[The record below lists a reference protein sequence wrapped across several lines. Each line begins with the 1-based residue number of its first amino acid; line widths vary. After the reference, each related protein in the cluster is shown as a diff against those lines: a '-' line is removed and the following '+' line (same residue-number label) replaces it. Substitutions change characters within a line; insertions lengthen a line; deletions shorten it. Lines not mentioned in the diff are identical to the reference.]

1 MNGLEKLKKILGLG
15 FAASEEGVI
24 EEVESQ
30 AKALKEIREALGLPS
45 DTPAAEVKERLKTL
59 KAEHEELMGLKGQWE
74 VREKEELGMTQWQ
87 ALYRSEDWLGC
98 WIGLGII
105 AIAIIYFSLTGLS
118 YKAPSFR
125 WTTAGEFQSHV
136 TDTAPVVDQIIKQA
150 EAKGETAL
158 LEQAQALQKA
168 MASKDRKAIG
178 AAGKKLEDAAKKAK
192 DKDLKAKAEVVGK
205 GFSDQAGRL
214 IDKVLSADNIRYS
227 IYILV
232 AYLFIGIIGMAL
244 MGQPVGFF
252 ISGFPFVF
260 IISWISLFL
269 AGNYTIHEY
278 GLEYVLFCLIL
289 GLLVS
294 NTVGVPNWMMPAV
307 KTEFYIKSGL
317 VILGARVL
325 FGVIMKAGFLGM
337 IQALAVVSVVWY
349 SCWWLC
355 KKLDVDDEFAAMLSS
370 AVSICGV
377 SAAIATAGA
386 VKGDPKKLS
395 YVTSIV
401 LVCAVPMMVLM
412 PIISKAV
419 SMPDAVAGA
428 WLGGTLDTS
437 GSVVAAGALISDLAM
452 KVGVTV
458 KMSQN
463 VLIGLAAFILS
474 VVWTFKGAAPGA
486 EKPSLMEI
494 WYRFPKFVLGFLA
507 SSLLFSFM
515 LSEPTIKAISRP
527 LQNLEV
533 WFFALA
539 FTSIGLE
546 TRFMDIAALGGGRPA
561 VAFLV
566 AQAFNVI
573 WTLVLAYLLFG
584 GILFPSPVF

>member
-1 MNGLEKLKKILGLG
+1 MKFYEIERIKKILGLP
-15 FAASEEGVI
+15 ASASSSQI
-24 EEVESQ
+24 E
-30 AKALKEIREALGLPS
+30 AKIAELKEKEEELEAL
-45 DTPAAEVKERLKTL
+45 R
-59 KAEHEELMGLKGQWE
+59 GQWE
-74 VREKEELGMTQWQ
+74 AREKAELKMSQWQ
-87 ALYRSEDWLGC
+87 ALYKSEDWLGC

-105 AIAIIYFSLTGLS
+105 GVAILYFTLTGLS
-118 YKAPSFR
+118 FKAPAFR
-125 WTTAGEFQSHV
+125 WTTAAEFQGHIAAM
-136 TDTAPVVDQIIKQA
+136 APAVDRLVQQA
-150 EAKGETAL
+150 GDKGEA
-158 LEQAQALQKA
+158 ALQEA
-168 MASKDRKAIG
+168 GLALQAAIAAKDRKAVG
-178 AAGKKLEDAAKKAK
+178 SAAKKLEDAAKQTK
-192 DKDLKAKAEVVGK
+192 DKSLKGKAGDLGK
-205 GFSDQAGRL
+205 DFGSQAGRL
-214 IDKVLSADNIRYS
+214 LDKVIASDNITYS
-227 IYILV
+227 FYIAL

-244 MGQPVGFF
+244 MGQPVGYF
-252 ISGFPFVF
+252 ITGFPFVF
-260 IISWISLFL
+260 LIAWVSLFL
-269 AGNYTIHEY
+269 AGNYTIHDL

-294 NTVGVPNWMMPAV
+294 NVFGVPQWMQPAV

-325 FGVIMKAGFLGM
+325 FGVIMKAGSLGM
-337 IQALAVVSVVWY
+337 VQALAVVGVVWY
-349 SCWWLC
+349 GCWWLC
-355 KKLDVDDEFAAMLSS
+355 KKLDIDDEFSAMLSS

-412 PIISKAV
+412 PIISKALG
-419 SMPDAVAGA
+419 MPDAVAGA

-463 VLIGLAAFILS
+463 VLIGVAAFILS
-474 VVWTFKGAAPGA
+474 VVWTLKGAKEGEQA
-486 EKPSLMEI
+486 SLWEI

-507 SSLLFSFM
+507 SSILFSFI
-515 LSEPTIKAISRP
+515 LSEATIKAIGRP

-533 WFFALA
+533 WWFALA

-546 TRFMDIAALGGGRPA
+546 TRFVDIAKLGGGKPA
-561 VAFLV
+561 LAFLV
-566 AQAFNVI
+566 AQGFNIV
-573 WTLVLAYLLFG
+573 WTLLLAYLLFG
-584 GILFPSPVF
+584 GVLFPQPVF

>member
-1 MNGLEKLKKILGLG
+1 
-15 FAASEEGVI
+15 
-24 EEVESQ
+24 VED
-30 AKALKEIREALGLPS
+30 IRQTLGLP
-45 DTPAAEVKERLKTL
+45 PEAPLAEIQERLKTL
-59 KAEHEELMGLKGQWE
+59 KREHEELMGLKGQWE
-74 VREKEELGMTQWQ
+74 EREKQEIGGYTQWQ
-87 ALYRSEDWLGC
+87 ALYRSEDWLGV

-105 AIAIIYFSLTGLS
+105 GIAILYFSLTGLS
-118 YKAPSFR
+118 FKAPTFR
-125 WTTAGEFQSHV
+125 WTTAGEFQAHV
-136 TDTAPVVDQIIKQA
+136 TSMAPVLDQVVKQA
-150 EAKGETAL
+150 GDKGEAAL
-158 LEQAQALQKA
+158 QEQAQALQKA
-168 MASKDRKAIG
+168 VATKDRKAIG
-178 AAGKKLEDAAKKAK
+178 AAAKKLEEAAKQAK
-192 DKDLKAKAEVVGK
+192 DKNLKAKAGQVGK
-205 GFSDQAGRL
+205 DFGSQAGRL
-214 IDKVLSADNIRYS
+214 LDKVIAWDNIRYS
-227 IYILV
+227 LYIAV
-232 AYLFIGIIGMAL
+232 AFLFIGIMGMGL

-252 ISGFPFVF
+252 ITGFPFVF
-260 IISWISLFL
+260 LISWVALFL

-278 GLEYVLFCLIL
+278 GLEYVLFCLLI

-294 NTVGVPNWMMPAV
+294 NTVGVPGWLMPAV

-325 FGVIMKAGFLGM
+325 FGVILKAGFLGM

-349 SCWWLC
+349 GCWWLC
-355 KKLDVDDEFAAMLSS
+355 KKLGIDDEFSAMLSS

-474 VVWTFKGAAPGA
+474 VVWTFKGAAVG
-486 EKPSLMEI
+486 EKPSIMEI

-507 SSLLFSFM
+507 SSLLFSFV
-515 LSEPTIKAISRP
+515 LSEATVKAIGRP

-533 WFFALA
+533 WWFALA

-546 TRFMDIAALGGGRPA
+546 TRFMDLAKLGGGRPA

-566 AQAFNVI
+566 AQGFNVI
-573 WTLVLAYLLFG
+573 WTLILAYLLFG
-584 GILFPSPVF
+584 GVLFPAPVF